1 MMLSASFLCFGNKYS
16 VDRARVNKL
25 PIAALAHIGGQTY
38 IVVLAQNYH
47 VKLVF
52 VDDGTKIVNGGVG
65 IGHTPFEDLEI
76 MQDLRWVQF
85 DARINK
91 TRSTIVRKKGTSTN
105 GRTVQMLWILCG
117 NDFQQC
123 FRWVADR
130 TGVFCGGCKL
140 KSAPQN
146 GSED

>member
-38 IVVLAQNYH
+38 IVVLAQNHH
-47 VKLVF
+47 VKLIF

-91 TRSTIVRKKGTSTN
+91 TRSTIVRKKGPIARHRQIFFS
-105 GRTVQMLWILCG
+105 
-117 NDFQQC
+117 FE
-123 FRWVADR
+123 A
-130 TGVFCGGCKL
+130 
-140 KSAPQN
+140 
-146 GSED
+146 

>member
-38 IVVLAQNYH
+38 IVVLAQNHH

-85 DARINK
+85 DA
-91 TRSTIVRKKGTSTN
+91 
-105 GRTVQMLWILCG
+105 
-117 NDFQQC
+117 
-123 FRWVADR
+123 
-130 TGVFCGGCKL
+130 
-140 KSAPQN
+140 
-146 GSED
+146 

>member
-25 PIAALAHIGGQTY
+25 PIAALVHVGGQTN
-38 IVVLAQNYH
+38 IVMLAQDHH

-52 VDDGTKIVNGGVG
+52 VEDGCKIVNGSVG
-65 IGHTPFEDLEI
+65 IRYASFENLKV
-76 MQDLRWVQF
+76 MQDFRGIQF

-105 GRTVQMLWILCG
+105 GRTVQMLRILRG

-130 TGVFCGGCKL
+130 TGIFSDGGKL

>member
-1 MMLSASFLCFGNKYS
+1 MMLSASFLCFGHKYS

-52 VDDGTKIVNGGVG
+52 VDDGTKIVNGGVS
-65 IGHTPFEDLEI
+65 IGYTPFEDLEI

-105 GRTVQMLWILCG
+105 GRTVQMLRILRG
-117 NDFQQC
+117 NDF
-123 FRWVADR
+123 
-130 TGVFCGGCKL
+130 
-140 KSAPQN
+140 
-146 GSED
+146 

>member
-25 PIAALAHIGGQTY
+25 PIAALAHIGGQTN
-38 IVVLAQNYH
+38 IVVLAQDHH

-52 VDDGTKIVNGGVG
+52 VEDGCKIVNGGVG
-65 IGHTPFEDLEI
+65 IGYTPFEDLEI
-76 MQDLRWVQF
+76 MQDFRGVQF

-91 TRSTIVRKKGTSTN
+91 TGSTIVRKKGTSTN
-105 GRTVQMLWILCG
+105 GRTVQMLRILCG
-117 NDFQQC
+117 DDFQQC
-123 FRWVADR
+123 IRWVADR
-130 TGVFCGGCKL
+130 TGIFSCGYKL

>member
-52 VDDGTKIVNGGVG
+52 VDDGT
-65 IGHTPFEDLEI
+65 
-76 MQDLRWVQF
+76 
-85 DARINK
+85 
-91 TRSTIVRKKGTSTN
+91 
-105 GRTVQMLWILCG
+105 
-117 NDFQQC
+117 
-123 FRWVADR
+123 
-130 TGVFCGGCKL
+130 
-140 KSAPQN
+140 
-146 GSED
+146 

>member
-52 VDDGTKIVNGGVG
+52 VDDGTKIVNGGVS
-65 IGHTPFEDLEI
+65 IGSVSYTHLTLPTK
-76 MQDLRWVQF
+76 
-85 DARINK
+85 RI
-91 TRSTIVRKKGTSTN
+91 V
-105 GRTVQMLWILCG
+105 
-117 NDFQQC
+117 
-123 FRWVADR
+123 
-130 TGVFCGGCKL
+130 
-140 KSAPQN
+140 
-146 GSED
+146 

>member
-38 IVVLAQNYH
+38 IVVLAQNSH

-105 GRTVQMLWILCG
+105 GRTVQMLRILRG

-130 TGVFCGGCKL
+130 TGIFSDGGKL